1 MKEAIFWP
9 MIAQVGLTAFVW
21 FIMYTCR
28 LSEIRS
34 RRINPQSLSTRQL
47 SSDVLENVTAAD
59 NLHNL
64 FETPVLFFA
73 VCISL
78 AITGEVTPLQLT
90 LAWTYVGLRAA
101 HSIIHIT
108 YNRVVHRFIVYTIST
123 LCLFA
128 MWIIFAASLVLG
140 NTA

>member
-9 MIAQVGLTAFVW
+9 MITQVGLTAFIW
-21 FIMYTCR
+21 FIMYTRR

-34 RRINPQSLSTRQL
+34 RRINPQSLATRQL

-59 NLHNL
+59 NFHSL

-73 VCISL
+73 VCICL
-78 AITGEVTPLQLT
+78 AITGEVNPLQLT

-108 YNRVVHRFIVYTIST
+108 YNRVVHRFIVYVIST
-123 LCLFA
+123 VCLFA

>member
-9 MIAQVGLTAFVW
+9 MITQVGLTAFVW
-21 FIMYTCR
+21 FIMYTRR

-59 NLHNL
+59 NFQNL

-73 VCISL
+73 VCICL
-78 AITGEVTPLQLT
+78 AVAGEVNPLQLT

-108 YNRVVHRFIVYTIST
+108 YNRVAHRFIVYSIST
-123 LCLFA
+123 VCLFA

>member
-9 MIAQVGLTAFVW
+9 MITQVGLTAFVW
-21 FIMYTCR
+21 FIMYTRR

-59 NLHNL
+59 NFQNL

-73 VCISL
+73 VCICL
-78 AITGEVTPLQLT
+78 AVAGEVNPLQLT

-108 YNRVVHRFIVYTIST
+108 YNRVAHRFIVYSIST
-123 LCLFA
+123 VCLFA

-140 NTA
+140 NTT

>member
-9 MIAQVGLTAFVW
+9 MITQVGLTAFVW
-21 FIMYTCR
+21 FIMYARR

-59 NLHNL
+59 NFHNL

-73 VCISL
+73 VCFCL
-78 AITGEVTPLQLT
+78 AVTGEVNPLQLT

-108 YNRVVHRFIVYTIST
+108 YNRVVHRFIVYVIST
-123 LCLFA
+123 VCLFA

>member
-9 MIAQVGLTAFVW
+9 MITQVGLTAFVW
-21 FIMYTCR
+21 FIMYTRR

-73 VCISL
+73 VCICL
-78 AITGEVTPLQLT
+78 AVTGEVNPLQLT

-108 YNRVVHRFIVYTIST
+108 YNRVVHRFIVYVIST
-123 LCLFA
+123 VCLFA
-128 MWIIFAASLVLG
+128 MWIIFTASLVLG

>member
-9 MIAQVGLTAFVW
+9 MITQVGLTTFIW
-21 FIMYTCR
+21 FIMYTRR

-73 VCISL
+73 VCICL
-78 AITGEVTPLQLT
+78 AVTGEVNPLQLT

-108 YNRVVHRFIVYTIST
+108 YNRVVHRFIVYVIST
-123 LCLFA
+123 VCLFA

>member
-9 MIAQVGLTAFVW
+9 MITQVGLTAFIW
-21 FIMYTCR
+21 FIMYTRR

-73 VCISL
+73 VCICL
-78 AITGEVTPLQLT
+78 AVTGEVNPLQLT

-108 YNRVVHRFIVYTIST
+108 YNRVVHRFIVYVIST
-123 LCLFA
+123 VCLFA